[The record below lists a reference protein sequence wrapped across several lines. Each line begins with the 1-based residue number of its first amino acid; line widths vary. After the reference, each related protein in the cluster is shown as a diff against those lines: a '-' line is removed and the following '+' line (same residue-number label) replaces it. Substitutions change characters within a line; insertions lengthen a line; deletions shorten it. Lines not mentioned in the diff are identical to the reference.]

1 MMIDR
6 QSQVLSSNPTVEQA
20 DQLKQQMFNAQT
32 MFTNLGRLPFDSTFG
47 TLQLADLWAP
57 CALRGI
63 DREQTLGAV
72 TVNGSL
78 HLTHTSPEPIPG
90 LLTGIEE
97 ALLKAC
103 TS

>member
-1 MMIDR
+1 VVNRTFYPFWVTSGRAVNCRKREDCR
-6 QSQVLSSNPTVEQA
+6 PSLA
-20 DQLKQQMFNAQT
+20 HLKHS
-32 MFTNLGRLPFDSTFG
+32 LSTFG

-97 ALLKAC
+97 VLRKAC